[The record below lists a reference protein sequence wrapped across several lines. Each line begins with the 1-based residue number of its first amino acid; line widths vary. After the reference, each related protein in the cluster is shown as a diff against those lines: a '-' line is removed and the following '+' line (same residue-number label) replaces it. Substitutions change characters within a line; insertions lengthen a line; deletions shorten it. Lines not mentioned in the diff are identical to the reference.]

1 MRHFKKRGYDR
12 QNNKNQIKWLYKK
25 NFIVTEVAFNSKAK
39 SKSFSYASYSLLP
52 ETSYKN
58 ASKQK
63 QSKSNID
70 DFINLVKD
78 KQTFS
83 EYLFSLIDESGETDA
98 DIYNR
103 AGIDRRLFSKI
114 RSNTNYQPSKN
125 TIFALAMSLK
135 LDHTKTSKLLNK
147 AGYEFSNNKLTDII
161 IMFCIENNIYDLY
174 QVDSFLVEYKQKP
187 IASGE

>member
-1 MRHFKKRGYDR
+1 MIDKT
-12 QNNKNQIKWLYKK
+12 IKTKLNDYIKK